1 MATEPEADRPTNERV
16 PTGIPELD
24 EILLG
29 GFLRDGIFLIEG
41 DPGSGNTILG
51 NQLCFNH
58 VARGGHAVFMTLL
71 AESHARM
78 LMHIGDLEFFDAS
91 AIRRTDLSERL
102 RRAGADGLP
111 GLRDLIRREVQVRG
125 ATDAVLDGFA
135 AAADSSDSPR
145 AFKRFL
151 NELQTQATMTGCT
164 FLLLGLGGLV
174 RPAATRAHHGRW
186 HHRAG
191 QPAVRAARRA

>member
-41 DPGSGNTILG
+41 DPGSGKTILG

-91 AIRRTDLSERL
+91 AIPSKLTYLSAFGVLER
-102 RRAGADGLP
+102 DGLP

-125 ATDAVLDGFA
+125 ATMLVLDGFA
-135 AAADSSDSPR
+135 AAADSSNSPR

-164 FLLLGLGGLV
+164 FLLL
-174 RPAATRAHHGRW
+174 T
-186 HHRAG
+186 AG
-191 QPAVRAARRA
+191 SFDLQPPEHTMVDGIIELASRLYRAARRA

>member
-1 MATEPEADRPTNERV
+1 MNGCPPAFR
-16 PTGIPELD
+16 ELD
-24 EILLG
+24 VILCG

-41 DPGSGNTILG
+41 DPGSGKTILG

-58 VARGGHAVFMTLL
+58 VARGGRAVFMTLL

-78 LMHIGDLEFFDAS
+78 LMHIGLLDFFDAAAIPSKLTYLS
-91 AIRRTDLSERL
+91 AFGVLER
-102 RRAGADGLP
+102 DGLP
-111 GLRDLIRREVQVRG
+111 GLRDLIRREVQARG
-125 ATDAVLDGFA
+125 ATMLVLDGFVA
-135 AAADSSDSPR
+135 AAESSESTR

-164 FLLLGLGGLV
+164 ILLLTAGSFDPQPPEHTMVDGV
-174 RPAATRAHHGRW
+174 
-186 HHRAG
+186 HRTG